1 MVSFKFRNLVDVGTS
16 MINMKVKLL
25 RLLEKKKCVAIEC
38 NGINIIH

>member
-16 MINMKVKLL
+16 IINMKVKLL
-25 RLLEKKKCVAIEC
+25 RLLEKKCVAIEC